1 MVDFVNKDVS
11 LLRDVM
17 IIGLVEMVEFEDEF
31 LIMEKGIFWSED
43 NWISFVCL
51 WILCFIMLIVLKGE
65 NIVICYDFMKL

>member
-65 NIVICYDFMKL
+65 NIVICYDFLKL

>member
-31 LIMEKGIFWSED
+31 LIMEKGIFFSED

>member
-51 WILCFIMLIVLKGE
+51 WILCFMMLIVLKGE

>member
-31 LIMEKGIFWSED
+31 LIMEKGIFLSED